1 MAYEN
6 VCKQSLLYEGELV
19 PCKVGDQ
26 EVVIMWPDGARPRP
40 MKRAARMKASR
51 SVAATSTAAF
61 CIAPRTDGSSTATAA
76 NACSQP
82 DGR

>member
-26 EVVIMWPDGARPRP
+26 EIVIMWPDGGTPRVYE
-40 MKRAARMKASR
+40 RAARTKAFR

-61 CIAPRTDGSSTATAA
+61 CIAPRTAGSSTATAA
-76 NACSQP
+76 NACSPP